1 MKTHLHYY
9 KHSIVMLHIII
20 LYVYKLCVC
29 IYIIVY
35 YVLLLLHVV
44 YSDDEWMLTRIWN
57 SEQNW
62 FKTEEVIIREKEEKW
77 IIDMREKDMKLTLL
91 QSSESSLKYT
101 VDMLNKREIIKSLNN
116 NLSCDDFVLEL
127 QESQKLLEIQ
137 KTISLAKSQE
147 LEDSKKPNIL
157 LKKTLT
163 HTSTIS
169 SGLY

>member
-1 MKTHLHYY
+1 M
-9 KHSIVMLHIII
+9 
-20 LYVYKLCVC
+20 
-29 IYIIVY
+29 YIE
-35 YVLLLLHVV
+35 
-44 YSDDEWMLTRIWN
+44 DEWMLKRIWN

-62 FKTEEVIIREKEEKW
+62 YKTEEVIIREKEEKW
-77 IIDMREKDMKLTLL
+77 SIDMREKNMKLSLL
-91 QSSESSLKYT
+91 QSSESCLKYT
-101 VDMLNKREIIKSLNN
+101 VDMLNKREIVQSLNN

-147 LEDSKKPNIL
+147 LEVSKKRIIL

-169 SGLY
+169 TGLY

>member
-1 MKTHLHYY
+1 MCLYIHY
-9 KHSIVMLHIII
+9 SI
-20 LYVYKLCVC
+20 
-29 IYIIVY
+29 
-35 YVLLLLHVV
+35 LLLLHVV

-62 FKTEEVIIREKEEKW
+62 YKTEEVIIREKEEKW

-91 QSSESSLKYT
+91 HSSESSLKYT